1 MKKRG
6 SVQNGKVA
14 VTGAGD
20 LKSKGVKYIFHAVG
34 PIWMKV
40 RTISNSRL

>member
-1 MKKRG
+1 
-6 SVQNGKVA
+6 

-20 LKSKGVKYIFHAVG
+20 LRSKGVKYIFHAVG

-40 RTISNSRL
+40 RMMNELIQEFREIMTRLKS